1 MGFASKEA
9 ESMKEVVITNPL
21 RTANGSFG
29 GAFKTVPAYDLARVV
44 MQRVIA
50 DAGIDAGALDEVI
63 FGNIGQPSEA
73 ANIARVAAIYAGI
86 PDHVP
91 AYTVQRN
98 CASGLQAITNA
109 YSAIQVGD
117 GELYLV
123 GGAENMSLIPY
134 VVKGARWGL
143 KLRHAE
149 FTDALWEGLTDP
161 TCNLIMG
168 GTAENLAEQYQI
180 SRDAQDQYAVQSHK
194 KAFMATRTGK
204 FKDEI
209 VPVEVVKRAAGQEVA
224 KESIIQ
230 DESINPGLTVQ
241 KAALYPTVF
250 KKDGSVTPANA
261 CPMNDGAAAMLVTTA
276 ERAEKLG
283 LKPMA
288 RILGYGYTGVSPAY
302 MGIGPATALPKA
314 LARAGLRYDQL
325 DLVEINE
332 AFAAQ
337 ALAVSIKMT
346 QDGHGWDWEK
356 TNVNGGAIALGHPVG
371 QSGARI
377 VVTLLHEMKRR
388 GGRYGAAT
396 LCVGGGQGGA
406 MVVERI

>member
-1 MGFASKEA
+1 
-9 ESMKEVVITNPL
+9 MKEVVITNPL

-29 GAFKTVPAYDLARVV
+29 GAFKTVPAYDLAKVV

-73 ANIARVAAIYAGI
+73 ANITRVAAIYAGI

-98 CASGLQAITNA
+98 CASGLQAITSA
-109 YSAIQVGD
+109 YNAIQVGD

-143 KLRHAE
+143 KLRHSE

-194 KAFMATRTGK
+194 KAFMATRMGK

-250 KKDGSVTPANA
+250 RKDGSVTPANA

-276 ERAEKLG
+276 ERAEKLD
-283 LKPMA
+283 LKPLV

-325 DLVEINE
+325 DLVELNE

-371 QSGARI
+371 QSGARL

-388 GGRYGAAT
+388 NSRYGAVT
-396 LCVGGGQGGA
+396 MCVGGGQGGA